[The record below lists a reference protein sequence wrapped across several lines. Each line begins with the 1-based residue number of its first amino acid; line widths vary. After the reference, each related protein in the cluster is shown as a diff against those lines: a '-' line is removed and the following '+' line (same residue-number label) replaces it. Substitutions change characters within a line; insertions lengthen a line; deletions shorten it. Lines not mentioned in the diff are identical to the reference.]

1 TDAHISLLGHITRDE
16 LRSHLTATDSAN
28 GFANRFVWV
37 CVKRSKHLPEGG
49 TVPSKQMREFEE
61 RLVSAFNKARTV
73 GRMQRDEAAKEL
85 WATVYAALS
94 EGELGLVGSVI
105 ARAEA
110 QALRLSCIYA
120 LLDGSDVVQVQHLK
134 SALAVWEYCGASCR
148 YIFGDAIGDPVADSI
163 LASLKASPDG
173 MTRTE
178 VSDLFGRHKTK
189 AQIDAALDLLLER
202 GLVGRRNET

>member
-1 TDAHISLLGHITRDE
+1 
-16 LRSHLTATDSAN
+16 
-28 GFANRFVWV
+28 
-37 CVKRSKHLPEGG
+37 
-49 TVPSKQMREFEE
+49 
-61 RLVSAFNKARTV
+61 
-73 GRMQRDEAAKEL
+73 
-85 WATVYAALS
+85 
-94 EGELGLVGSVI
+94 
-105 ARAEA
+105 
-110 QALRLSCIYA
+110 LRLSCIYA

-189 AQIDAALDLLLER
+189 AQIDAALALLLER
-202 GLVGRRNET
+202 GLVGRRNETTDGRSREVWFVITGSE